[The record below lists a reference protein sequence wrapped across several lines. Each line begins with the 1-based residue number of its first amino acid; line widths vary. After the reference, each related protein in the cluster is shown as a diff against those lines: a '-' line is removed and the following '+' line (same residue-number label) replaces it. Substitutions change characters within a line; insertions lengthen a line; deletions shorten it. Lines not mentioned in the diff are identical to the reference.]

1 MHRIWLIS
9 INDDLMQFRSWIMER
24 ITKFREKKKKPQVAQ
39 DAQING
45 KCMNYFIEFWCN
57 EFCWFQVSEIVKYL
71 LMIIYKHMH
80 HPPLQ
85 EHMLYVDQTILSLLD
100 AE

>member
-1 MHRIWLIS
+1 MHTIWLIS

-57 EFCWFQVSEIVKYL
+57 ELFWFQVSITVKYL
-71 LMIIYKHMH
+71 LMNYLQHMH